1 MKKATVLF
9 LSLLISGCATSPV
22 SNDEAKNVPQNRIFY
37 SGTGSSKIVII
48 RDKGWMAGG
57 GCYVMATMD
66 GKEAARL
73 DTAEKVELKVI
84 PGRHIIGL
92 IGDRYGKA
100 LCGLT
105 SGASKETS
113 TVINSGET
121 QFYRITGDTNSGLDI
136 RPTTIY

>member
-1 MKKATVLF
+1 MKKATVFF
-9 LSLLISGCATSPV
+9 LSILISGCATSPV
-22 SNDEAKNVPQNRIFY
+22 SKDEAKSVPQDRILY

-66 GKEAARL
+66 GKEVARL
-73 DTAEKVELKVI
+73 DTAEKVELKVT

-92 IGDRYGKA
+92 NGDRYGKA

-105 SGASKETS
+105 SESSKETS

>member
-9 LSLLISGCATSPV
+9 LSLLMSGCATSPV

-84 PGRHIIGL
+84 PGG
-92 IGDRYGKA
+92 
-100 LCGLT
+100 T
-105 SGASKETS
+105 
-113 TVINSGET
+113 
-121 QFYRITGDTNSGLDI
+121 
-136 RPTTIY
+136 